1 MLQQIDED
9 AFYFDQ
15 NGGFGT
21 SAALSPDGKWL
32 VVGSPE
38 ASNAKSLLKGDYSI
52 KDAYVKGDVVLYNE
66 QLWQAD
72 TNIEAQDVQTC
83 SSHASNAQAAEN
95 DYDAQSGY
103 SCRLYDAWKLQHAK

>member
-1 MLQQIDED
+1 M
-9 AFYFDQ
+9 
-15 NGGFGT
+15 
-21 SAALSPDGKWL
+21 
-32 VVGSPE
+32 
-38 ASNAKSLLKGDYSI
+38 LKGDYSI

-95 DYDAQSGY
+95 DYDAESQGY
-103 SCRLYDAWKLQHAK
+103 PVIPYMMRGNYSMPNDSTDHILIRAETQQWEASSPAIF